1 MIFSVLLSGAEAG
14 GAEVGIGGAGVGGGA
29 DVGGLGASTETL
41 LLSLDVPLVS
51 WWLFSCGSGRVAERF
66 ASASLS
72 EDGATGGAGGAP
84 IGGPVVLTPPLTDS
98 DLKNSSRLLC
108 NWKNKRN
115 KISDEVNLFQTS
127 K

>member
-51 WWLFSCGSGRVAERF
+51 W
-66 ASASLS
+66 
-72 EDGATGGAGGAP
+72 
-84 IGGPVVLTPPLTDS
+84 
-98 DLKNSSRLLC
+98 
-108 NWKNKRN
+108 
-115 KISDEVNLFQTS
+115 
-127 K
+127 